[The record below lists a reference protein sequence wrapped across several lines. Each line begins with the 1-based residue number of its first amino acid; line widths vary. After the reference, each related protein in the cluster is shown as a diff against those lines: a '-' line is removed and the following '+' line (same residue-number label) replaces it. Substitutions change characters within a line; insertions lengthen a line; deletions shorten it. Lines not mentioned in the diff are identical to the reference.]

1 MDRVLGGDA
10 LRKNQRKVDQA
21 KVRQRKL
28 TSFRM
33 NFLFFS
39 IFLLFSLLIF
49 RLGYLQIVKGE
60 EYKKDLDRKEEIAVN
75 TSVPRG
81 RIFDRSGHLL
91 VDNEPRNAITYTK
104 TTSTTSEEMLKTA
117 RKLAKLIEKP
127 TNRITLGD
135 KKDYW
140 ILLNPE
146 EALEKVTEKEQLAIQ
161 SDESLTKKDGQ
172 RKITALT
179 RERID
184 EKDLESFSNN
194 DLEVLA
200 IYREM
205 MSGYAYTP
213 QIVKSEEVTDQEFAT
228 VSEHLGSLP
237 GVNTTTDW
245 ERVKMSD
252 SAILGTTTSPTEGI
266 PKSDLDYFLARG
278 YSRNDR
284 VGKSYIERYYEDLL
298 KGQKT
303 VVKNIKDRTGRV
315 VETKTVREGQPGK
328 DLMLTLDTELQSHL
342 EKIVEENLLKSKALS
357 GSQFLDRAFL
367 VMMDPN
373 TGEVL
378 SMVGKKLV
386 KDKDTGKQNVQDY
399 TFGTFS
405 TSYEAG
411 STVKLATL
419 LTGYQYGAARL
430 GEVKIDEPIYF
441 RDGRA
446 KSSLFNQNSRIAIND
461 IEAIGRS
468 SNVYMFKIAMQLANY
483 NYVRGTGLKIDFDAF
498 NKMRDGYAS
507 FGLGTKTGI
516 DLPGEITGASPE
528 PNRAEPGKLLDLAIG
543 QYDTYTPLQLAQYV
557 STVANGGYR
566 IAPRVLK
573 SVYEPSPDGKEFGAL
588 LEQSDPVVLNRINNT
603 AEEIERVKK
612 GMHYAYYG
620 ARGTA
625 RDLFKGEE
633 FDAAGKTGTAQTAYY
648 EGEDRSLWGTPTVS
662 VAHVGFAPY
671 DNPEIAYSVI
681 VPHVSTSTT
690 PPHPN
695 NDIAQAAVK
704 EYFALKKKRAESE
717 IFSTD
722 TPTIQAP
729 IDVTTEKK

>member
-1 MDRVLGGDA
+1 M
-10 LRKNQRKVDQA
+10 RKNQRKVDQA

-39 IFLLFSLLIF
+39 IFVLFSLLIF

-60 EYKKDLDRKEEIAVN
+60 EYKSELERKEEIAVN

-117 RKLAKLIEKP
+117 KKLAKLIDKP
-127 TNRITLGD
+127 TTRVTLGD
-135 KKDYW
+135 KKDFW
-140 ILLNPE
+140 ILLHPD
-146 EALEKVTEKEQLAIQ
+146 EAMEKVTEEEQLALQ
-161 SDESLTKKDGQ
+161 NDESISKKDAQ
-172 RKITALT
+172 REITKMT
-179 RERID
+179 RDRITD
-184 EKDLESFSNN
+184 EELDSFTESE
-194 DLEVLA
+194 LEVLA

-213 QIVKSEEVTDQEFAT
+213 QIVKSEDVTDIEFAT
-228 VSEHLGSLP
+228 VSEQLGSLP

-252 SAILGTTTSPTEGI
+252 SAILGTTTSPLEGI
-266 PKSDLDYFLARG
+266 PKTDLDYFLSRG

-315 VETKTVREGQPGK
+315 VETKTVREGEPGK
-328 DLMLTLDTELQSHL
+328 DLMLTLDTELQSNL
-342 EKIVEENLLKSKALS
+342 EKIVEDNLLKAKRMG
-357 GSQFLDRAFL
+357 GSQLLDRAFL

-378 SMVGKKLV
+378 SMVGKRIV
-386 KDKDTGKQNVQDY
+386 KDKETGKLSVQDY

-405 TSYEAG
+405 TSYEVG
-411 STVKLATL
+411 STVKLATVL
-419 LTGYQYGAARL
+419 SGYQHDALRI
-430 GEVKIDEPIYF
+430 GETKIDEPIYVGKQ
-441 RDGRA
+441 RKA
-446 KSSLFNQNSRIAIND
+446 SLFNQNSRIPVND
-461 IEAIGRS
+461 IEALGRS
-468 SNVYMFKIAMQLANY
+468 SNVYMFKIAMDIANY
-483 NYVRGTGLKIDFDAF
+483 NYVKGGSLKIDFDAF
-498 NKMRDGYAS
+498 NKLRDSYAS
-507 FGLGTKTGI
+507 FGLGVKTGI
-516 DLPGEITGASPE
+516 DLPGEVSGSSPE
-528 PNRAEPGKLLDLAIG
+528 PNRKEPGKLLDLSIG

-566 IAPRVLK
+566 IAPQVLK
-573 SVYEPSPDGKEFGAL
+573 AVYEPSKDGKEFGAL
-588 LEQSDPVVLNRINNT
+588 LEQNDPKILNRINNT
-603 AEEIERVKK
+603 PEEIDRVKK
-612 GMHYAYYG
+612 GMHYTYYQPK
-620 ARGTA
+620 GTA
-625 RDLFKGEE
+625 YNIFQGED
-633 FDAAGKTGTAQTAYY
+633 FDAAGKTGTAQAGYY
-648 EGEDRSLWGTPTVS
+648 EGEDRSLWGTQTVS

-671 DNPEIAYSVI
+671 ENPEIAYSVI
-681 VPHVSTSTT
+681 VPHVSTYTT
-690 PPHPN
+690 GYAHPN

-717 IFSTD
+717 IFSTE
-722 TPTIQAP
+722 TQTIKPP
-729 IDVTTEKK
+729 IKVEAGTEK

>member
-1 MDRVLGGDA
+1 M
-10 LRKNQRKVDQA
+10 RKNQRKVDQA

-39 IFLLFSLLIF
+39 IFVLFSLLIF

-60 EYKKDLDRKEEIAVN
+60 DYKRELERTEEIAVN

-104 TTSTTSEEMLKTA
+104 TTSTTSEDMLKTA
-117 RKLAKLIEKP
+117 KKLAKLIDKP
-127 TNRITLGD
+127 TTRVTLGD
-135 KKDYW
+135 KKDFW
-140 ILLNPE
+140 ILLHPD
-146 EALEKVTEKEQLAIQ
+146 EALEKVTKKEQLALQ
-161 SDESLTKKDGQ
+161 NDESISKKEAQREITKMTRD
-172 RKITALT
+172 RIT
-179 RERID
+179 D
-184 EKDLESFSNN
+184 EEMDSFTDSELEI
-194 DLEVLA
+194 LA

-213 QIVKSEEVTDQEFAT
+213 QIVKSEEVTDTEFAT
-228 VSEHLGSLP
+228 VSEQLGSLP

-252 SAILGTTTSPTEGI
+252 SAILGTTTSPLEGI
-266 PKSDLDYFLARG
+266 PKTDLDYFLSRG

-303 VVKNIKDRTGRV
+303 VVKNIKDRTGKV
-315 VETKTVREGQPGK
+315 VETKTVREGEPGK
-328 DLMLTLDTELQSHL
+328 DLMLTLDQELQSHL
-342 EKIVEENLLKSKALS
+342 EKIVEDNLLKAKRMG

-378 SMVGKKLV
+378 SMVGKRIV
-386 KDKDTGKQNVQDY
+386 KDKETGKLTVQDY

-405 TSYEAG
+405 TSYEVG
-411 STVKLATL
+411 STVKLATVL
-419 LTGYQYGAARL
+419 SGYQNDVLSL
-430 GEVKIDEPIYF
+430 GERKIDEPIYVGKQ
-441 RDGRA
+441 RKA
-446 KSSLFNQNSRIAIND
+446 SLFNQNSRVSVND
-461 IEAIGRS
+461 IEALGRS
-468 SNVYMFKIAMQLANY
+468 SNVYMFKIAMDIANY
-483 NYVRGTGLKIDFDAF
+483 NYVKGGSLKIDFDAF
-498 NKMRDGYAS
+498 NKLRDSYAS
-507 FGLGTKTGI
+507 FGLGVKTGI
-516 DLPGEITGASPE
+516 DLPGEVSGSSPE
-528 PNRAEPGKLLDLAIG
+528 PNRKEPGKLLDLSIG

-566 IAPRVLK
+566 IAPQVLK
-573 SVYEPSPDGKEFGAL
+573 AVYDPSKDGKEFGAL
-588 LEQSDPVVLNRINNT
+588 LEQNDSKILNRINNT
-603 AEEIERVKK
+603 PEEIERVKK
-612 GMHYAYYG
+612 GMHYTYYQPK
-620 ARGTA
+620 GTA
-625 RDLFKGEE
+625 YNIFQGED
-633 FDAAGKTGTAQTAYY
+633 FDAAGKTGTAQAGYY
-648 EGEDRSLWGTPTVS
+648 EGEDRSLWGTQTIS

-681 VPHVSTSTT
+681 VPHVSTYTKGYA
-690 PPHPN
+690 HPN

-717 IFSTD
+717 IFSTE
-722 TPTIQAP
+722 TPTIKPSLEVEAG
-729 IDVTTEKK
+729 TEK

>member
-1 MDRVLGGDA
+1 M
-10 LRKNQRKVDQA
+10 RKNQRKVDQA

-39 IFLLFSLLIF
+39 IFVLFSLLIF

-60 EYKKDLDRKEEIAVN
+60 DYKRELERTEEIAVN

-117 RKLAKLIEKP
+117 KKLAELIEKP

-135 KKDYW
+135 KKDFW
-140 ILLNPE
+140 ILLHPKK
-146 EALEKVTEKEQLAIQ
+146 ALKKVTEKELLAIQ
-161 SDESLTKKDGQ
+161 NDESLTKKEAQQ
-172 RKITALT
+172 RITKMT
-179 RERID
+179 RERITD
-184 EKDLESFSNN
+184 KELDSFTDSELEI
-194 DLEVLA
+194 LA

-213 QIVKSEEVTDQEFAT
+213 QVVKSEDVTDGEFAT
-228 VSEHLGSLP
+228 VSEQLASLP

-252 SAILGTTTSPTEGI
+252 SAILGTTTSPLEGI
-266 PKSDLDYFLARG
+266 PKSDLDYFLSRG

-303 VVKNIKDRTGRV
+303 VVKNIKDRTGKV
-315 VETKTVREGQPGK
+315 VETKTVREGEPGK

-342 EKIVEENLLKSKALS
+342 EKIVEDNLLKAKRMG

-378 SMVGKKLV
+378 SMVGKRIV
-386 KDKDTGKQNVQDY
+386 KDKETGKLTVQDY

-405 TSYEAG
+405 TSYEVG
-411 STVKLATL
+411 STVKLATM
-419 LTGYQYGAARL
+419 LTGYKYNAIRL
-430 GEVKIDEPIYF
+430 GETKIDEPIF
-441 RDGRA
+441 VGKQRKA
-446 KSSLFNQNSRIAIND
+446 SLFNQNSRVPIND
-461 IEAIGRS
+461 VEALGRS
-468 SNVYMFKIAMQLANY
+468 SNVYMFKIAMSIANY
-483 NYVRGTGLKIDFDAF
+483 NYVKGGNLKIDFDAF
-498 NKMRDGYAS
+498 TKMRDGYAS

-516 DLPGEITGASPE
+516 DLPGEVSGSSPE
-528 PNRAEPGKLLDLAIG
+528 PNRKEPGKLLDLAIG

-566 IAPRVLK
+566 IAPHVLK
-573 SVYEPSPDGKEFGAL
+573 AVYEPSPDGKEFGAL
-588 LEQSDPVVLNRINNT
+588 LKQKDPLVLNRIDNT
-603 AEEIERVKK
+603 PEEIERVKK
-612 GMHYAYYG
+612 GMYYTYYQPK
-620 ARGTA
+620 GTA
-625 RDLFKGEE
+625 YNLFKGEE
-633 FDAAGKTGTAQTAYY
+633 FDAAGKTGTAQAGYY
-648 EGEDRSLWGTPTVS
+648 EGDDRSLWGTQTVS
-662 VAHVGFAPY
+662 VTHVGFAPY

-681 VPHVSTSTT
+681 VPHVSTYNN

-704 EYFALKKKRAESE
+704 EYFALKKKRAEAE
-717 IFSTD
+717 IFSTE
-722 TPTIQAP
+722 TPTIQQP
-729 IDVTTEKK
+729 LDEKSEASEADKKD

>member
-1 MDRVLGGDA
+1 M
-10 LRKNQRKVDQA
+10 RKNQRKVDQA

-39 IFLLFSLLIF
+39 IFVLFSLLIF

-60 EYKKDLDRKEEIAVN
+60 DYKRELERTEEIAVN

-104 TTSTTSEEMLKTA
+104 TTSTTSEDMLKTA
-117 RKLAKLIEKP
+117 KKLAKLIDKP
-127 TNRITLGD
+127 TTRVTLGD
-135 KKDYW
+135 KKDFW
-140 ILLNPE
+140 ILLHPD
-146 EALEKVTEKEQLAIQ
+146 EALDKVTKKEQLALQ
-161 SDESLTKKDGQ
+161 NDESISKKEAQREITKMTRD
-172 RKITALT
+172 RIT
-179 RERID
+179 D
-184 EKDLESFSNN
+184 EEMDSFTDSE
-194 DLEVLA
+194 LEVLA

-213 QIVKSEEVTDQEFAT
+213 QIVKSEEVTDTEFAT
-228 VSEHLGSLP
+228 VSEQLGSLP

-252 SAILGTTTSPTEGI
+252 SAILGTTTSPLEGI
-266 PKSDLDYFLARG
+266 PKTDLDYFLSRG

-303 VVKNIKDRTGRV
+303 VVKNIKDRTGKV
-315 VETKTVREGQPGK
+315 VETKTVREGEPGK
-328 DLMLTLDTELQSHL
+328 DLMLTLDQELQSHL
-342 EKIVEENLLKSKALS
+342 EKIVEDNLLKAKRMG

-378 SMVGKKLV
+378 SMVGKKIV
-386 KDKDTGKQNVQDY
+386 KDKETGKLTVQDY

-405 TSYEAG
+405 TSYEVG
-411 STVKLATL
+411 STMKLATVL
-419 LTGYQYGAARL
+419 SGYQHDVLSL
-430 GEVKIDEPIYF
+430 GERKIDEPIYVGKQ
-441 RDGRA
+441 RKA
-446 KSSLFNQNSRIAIND
+446 SLFNQNSRVSVDD
-461 IEAIGRS
+461 IEALGRS
-468 SNVYMFKIAMQLANY
+468 SNVYMFKIAMDIANY
-483 NYVRGTGLKIDFDAF
+483 NYVKGGSLKIDFDAF
-498 NKMRDGYAS
+498 NKLRDSYAS
-507 FGLGTKTGI
+507 FGLGVKTGI
-516 DLPGEITGASPE
+516 DLPGEVSGSSPE
-528 PNRAEPGKLLDLAIG
+528 PNRKEPGKLLDLSIG

-566 IAPRVLK
+566 IAPQVLK
-573 SVYEPSPDGKEFGAL
+573 AVYDPSKDGKEFGAL
-588 LEQSDPVVLNRINNT
+588 LEQNDPKILNRIDNT
-603 AEEIERVKK
+603 PEEIERVKK
-612 GMHYAYYG
+612 GMHYTYYQPK
-620 ARGTA
+620 GTA
-625 RDLFKGEE
+625 YNIFQGED
-633 FDAAGKTGTAQTAYY
+633 FDAAGKTGTAQAGYY
-648 EGEDRSLWGTPTVS
+648 EGEDRSLWGTQTIS

-671 DNPEIAYSVI
+671 ENPEIAYSVI
-681 VPHVSTSTT
+681 VPHVSTYTKGYA
-690 PPHPN
+690 HPN

-717 IFSTD
+717 IFSTE
-722 TPTIQAP
+722 TPTIKPSLEVQAG
-729 IDVTTEKK
+729 TKK

>member
-1 MDRVLGGDA
+1 MKEGENV
-10 LRKNQRKVDQA
+10 RKNQRKVDQA

-39 IFLLFSLLIF
+39 IFVLFSLLIF

-60 EYKKDLDRKEEIAVN
+60 EYKSELERKEEIAVN

-117 RKLAKLIEKP
+117 KKLAKLIDKP
-127 TNRITLGD
+127 TTRVTLGD
-135 KKDYW
+135 KKDFW
-140 ILLNPE
+140 ILLHPD
-146 EALEKVTEKEQLAIQ
+146 EAMEKVTEEEQLALQ
-161 SDESLTKKDGQ
+161 NDESISKKDAQ
-172 RKITALT
+172 REITKMT
-179 RERID
+179 RDRITD
-184 EKDLESFSNN
+184 EELDSFTESE
-194 DLEVLA
+194 LEVLA

-213 QIVKSEEVTDQEFAT
+213 QIVKSEDVTDIEFAT
-228 VSEHLGSLP
+228 VSEQLGSLP

-252 SAILGTTTSPTEGI
+252 SAILGTTTSPLEGI
-266 PKSDLDYFLARG
+266 PKTDLDYFLSRG

-315 VETKTVREGQPGK
+315 VETKTVREGEPGK
-328 DLMLTLDTELQSHL
+328 DLMLTLDTELQSNL
-342 EKIVEENLLKSKALS
+342 EKIVEDNLLKAKRMG
-357 GSQFLDRAFL
+357 GSQLLDRAFL

-378 SMVGKKLV
+378 SMVGKRIV
-386 KDKDTGKQNVQDY
+386 KDKETGKLSVQDY

-405 TSYEAG
+405 TSYEVG
-411 STVKLATL
+411 STVKLATVL
-419 LTGYQYGAARL
+419 SGYQHDALRI
-430 GEVKIDEPIYF
+430 GETKIDEPIYVGKQ
-441 RDGRA
+441 RKA
-446 KSSLFNQNSRIAIND
+446 SLFNQNSRIPVND
-461 IEAIGRS
+461 IEALGRS
-468 SNVYMFKIAMQLANY
+468 SNVYMFKIAMDIANY
-483 NYVRGTGLKIDFDAF
+483 NYVKGGSLKIDFDAF
-498 NKMRDGYAS
+498 NKLRDSYAS
-507 FGLGTKTGI
+507 FGLGVKTGI
-516 DLPGEITGASPE
+516 DLPGEVSGSSPE
-528 PNRAEPGKLLDLAIG
+528 PNRKEPGKLLDLSIG

-566 IAPRVLK
+566 IAPQVLK
-573 SVYEPSPDGKEFGAL
+573 AVYEPSKDGKEFGAL
-588 LEQSDPVVLNRINNT
+588 LEQNDPKILNRINNT
-603 AEEIERVKK
+603 PEEIDRVKK
-612 GMHYAYYG
+612 GMHYTYYQPK
-620 ARGTA
+620 GTA
-625 RDLFKGEE
+625 YNIFQGED
-633 FDAAGKTGTAQTAYY
+633 FDAAGKTGTAQAGYY
-648 EGEDRSLWGTPTVS
+648 EGEDRSLWGTQTVS

-671 DNPEIAYSVI
+671 ENPEIAYSVI
-681 VPHVSTSTT
+681 VPHVSTYTT
-690 PPHPN
+690 GYAHPN

-717 IFSTD
+717 IFSTE
-722 TPTIQAP
+722 TQTIKPP
-729 IDVTTEKK
+729 IKVEAGTEK